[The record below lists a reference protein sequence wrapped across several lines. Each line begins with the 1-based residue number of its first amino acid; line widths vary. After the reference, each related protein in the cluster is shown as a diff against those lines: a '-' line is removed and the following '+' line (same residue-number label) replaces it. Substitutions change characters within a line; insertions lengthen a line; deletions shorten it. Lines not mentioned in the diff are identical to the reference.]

1 MKRLQI
7 VLTLAF
13 LLLSPFAIAQEYLFS
28 VPSAEVT
35 VNIETDGSARIYY
48 KLTFEC
54 ALGAHPIDVVDIGMP
69 NLAPH
74 TPGWAKLDGKPLDI
88 SNIRISEYLKPRGSG
103 YEIHLSPWDI
113 APGKTGVFEFEARE
127 GQMVWQDVTDP
138 DLASFRFTPTWFGSQ
153 YVQGTTSLTLRVIVP
168 IPESDYPAVKDHLKW
183 QREGEDFSL
192 KGVMEG
198 EQYVSVVWVRDVW
211 LTVPNEV
218 GLSFPKKYIA
228 NIRKDSIFGLMA
240 RWLDA
245 HPNAAIA
252 SGIALVLCFSVAFFM
267 ITRGTG
273 ISLWL
278 LVIAVMAAGMSQS
291 SKFHLCLYP
300 LVALFALL
308 IGLLFRR
315 KRKRYF
321 PAVLCREGGG
331 IKRGFT
337 AVEAAILL
345 EAPLSKVLTM
355 IVFGL
360 VKKGI
365 VQIVTEEPLT
375 LEILGKDRSST
386 TWEFPDGRTVKLWPY
401 EPDFLRAIAKG
412 GNKPIDALKLDDP
425 FDTLIRRVSRA
436 MKGFDLDATR
446 EYYRQIVSRAWQQ
459 VKAEASYESRYEKVD
474 QHLGWLM
481 LDKDWERPFRDWDH
495 ERPYRP
501 TWWYGRTH
509 IPSRPFSGGG
519 MNIPTPT
526 TTPGAS
532 FGDVAS
538 AITGRFENLSSK
550 LAGSLDAI
558 TKAPAPS
565 VDLSGIDRFTGEV
578 LKAMASS
585 GGGRGGGGGC
595 ACAGCACACACAGG
609 GR

>member
-1 MKRLQI
+1 MRRLPI
-7 VLTLAF
+7 LLILAIAV
-13 LLLSPFAIAQEYLFS
+13 LSPIALAQEYLFS

-54 ALGAHPIDVVDIGMP
+54 AQGAHPIDVVDIGMP

-74 TPGWAKLDGKPLDI
+74 TPGWARIDGKDLDV
-88 SNIRISEYLKPRGSG
+88 SNIRISEYLKPRGCG
-103 YEIHLSPWDI
+103 YEIHLAPWVI
-113 APGKTGVFEFEARE
+113 APGRSGVLEFEARE
-127 GQMVWQDVTDP
+127 TQMVWQDITDP
-138 DLASFRFTPTWFGSQ
+138 DLASFRFTPTWFGSE
-153 YVQGTTSLTLRVIVP
+153 YVQGMTSLTLRVILP
-168 IPESDYPAVKDHLKW
+168 IPEADYPAVKDQIKW
-183 QREGEDFSL
+183 HREGEDFSL

-198 EQYVSVVWVRDVW
+198 EQFVSVAWVRDVW
-211 LTVPNEV
+211 FTIPNEV
-218 GLSFPKKYIA
+218 GLSFPKKYIT
-228 NIRKDSIFGLMA
+228 NIRKDSLFGLMA

-245 HPNAAIA
+245 HPNVAIG
-252 SGIALVLCFSVAFFM
+252 SGIGLAVCFSIAFFM

-273 ISLWL
+273 ISLWFF
-278 LVIAVMAAGMSQS
+278 VVAAMAAGMSQS

-300 LVALFALL
+300 FVALFCLL
-308 IGLLFRR
+308 IWLLFRR

-337 AVEAAILL
+337 AVEAAVLL
-345 EAPLSKVLTM
+345 EAPLNKVLTM

-365 VQIVTEEPLT
+365 VHVVSEDPLS
-375 LEILGKDRSST
+375 LDVVGKESST
-386 TWEFPDGRTVKLWPY
+386 TTWELPDKTKVKIWPY
-401 EPDFLRAIAKG
+401 EPAFIKAFAKG
-412 GNKPIDALKLDDP
+412 EKKPIDQLKLDDP
-425 FDTLIRRVSRA
+425 FDALIERVSKS

-446 EYYRQIVSRAWQQ
+446 EYYQQIVSRAWQQ

-474 QHLGWLM
+474 EHLGWLM
-481 LDKDWERPFRDWDH
+481 IDKDWERPFRDWDH

-509 IPSRPFSGGG
+509 IPSQPFSGGG

-526 TTPGAS
+526 TAPGAS

-538 AITGRFENLSSK
+538 AITGRFENVSTK
-550 LAGSLDAI
+550 LVGSLDAFS
-558 TKAPAPS
+558 KAPGPS